1 LINLTFCRVGYEKRD
16 VPALKDL
23 TVTKATILQVVQE
36 MERKLAE
43 LRRAAEQLPEL
54 AESTS
59 ASAAYALGS
68 VDTGVER
75 LPVVQF
81 VDKARLRPTITQAF
95 AQMGIRAKPI
105 GAEKVQE
112 MMESCGVKP
121 ENNVFSQGIIEM
133 REE

>member
-1 LINLTFCRVGYEKRD
+1 
-16 VPALKDL
+16 LKDL